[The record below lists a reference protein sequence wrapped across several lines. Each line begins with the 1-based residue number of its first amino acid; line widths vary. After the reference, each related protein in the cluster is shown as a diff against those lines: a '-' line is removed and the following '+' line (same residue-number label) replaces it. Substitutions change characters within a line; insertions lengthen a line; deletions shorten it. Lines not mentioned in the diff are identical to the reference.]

1 MESAL
6 YPIHALM
13 RSFTTWEDLSL
24 PEHQHWQQ
32 QFFSATENFRYTGS
46 MIRVKKRPT
55 RNIHI
60 ATQSSD
66 CSWENQ
72 EFNHLATSFYQYP
85 ISICLKIDETHIRP
99 AVLFR
104 EKRSSQVSLAAF
116 SMSLV
121 VFTYLLWL
129 PVVEEAIYEGHE
141 AFNEHL
147 GAPQC
152 AFRSI
157 SSSLFSRLYSV
168 QTNTTNIDDIL
179 REIARIYKF

>member
-24 PEHQHWQQ
+24 PEHQRRQQ

-72 EFNHLATSFYQYP
+72 EFNHFATSFYQYP

-129 PVVEEAIYEGHE
+129 PVVE
-141 AFNEHL
+141 
-147 GAPQC
+147 
-152 AFRSI
+152 
-157 SSSLFSRLYSV
+157 
-168 QTNTTNIDDIL
+168 
-179 REIARIYKF
+179 

>member
-13 RSFTTWEDLSL
+13 RSFTTWEDLLL
-24 PEHQHWQQ
+24 PEHQRRQQ
-32 QFFSATENFRYTGS
+32 QFFSASENFRYTGS
-46 MIRVKKRPT
+46 MIRVKQRPS

-72 EFNHLATSFYQYP
+72 EFIHFATSFYQYP

-104 EKRSSQVSLAAF
+104 EKEILTGKFSSLFDVFGRFYLSVMITCSRGSNLWRSWSL
-116 SMSLV
+116 
-121 VFTYLLWL
+121 
-129 PVVEEAIYEGHE
+129 
-141 AFNEHL
+141 
-147 GAPQC
+147 QR
-152 AFRSI
+152 AFRSPT
-157 SSSLFSRLYSV
+157 V
-168 QTNTTNIDDIL
+168 
-179 REIARIYKF
+179 RI

>member
-24 PEHQHWQQ
+24 SEHQRGQQ

-72 EFNHLATSFYQYP
+72 EFIHFATSFYQYP
-85 ISICLKIDETHIRP
+85 ISICLKIDETHIQP
-99 AVLFR
+99 SVLFR
-104 EKRSSQVSLAAF
+104 GKRS
-116 SMSLV
+116 
-121 VFTYLLWL
+121 
-129 PVVEEAIYEGHE
+129 
-141 AFNEHL
+141 
-147 GAPQC
+147 
-152 AFRSI
+152 
-157 SSSLFSRLYSV
+157 
-168 QTNTTNIDDIL
+168 
-179 REIARIYKF
+179 

>member
-1 MESAL
+1 MAWKVL
-6 YPIHALM
+6 CTLFPHYCAHLQPGRIYCC
-13 RSFTTWEDLSL
+13 RSISIGSSN
-24 PEHQHWQQ
+24 
-32 QFFSATENFRYTGS
+32 FFAASENCWYIGS
-46 MIRVKKRPT
+46 MKKRPI

-60 ATQSSD
+60 TTQSSD

-121 VFTYLLWL
+121 VFTYLL
-129 PVVEEAIYEGHE
+129 
-141 AFNEHL
+141 
-147 GAPQC
+147 
-152 AFRSI
+152 
-157 SSSLFSRLYSV
+157 
-168 QTNTTNIDDIL
+168 
-179 REIARIYKF
+179 

>member
-13 RSFTTWEDLSL
+13 RSFTTWEDLPL
-24 PEHQHWQQ
+24 PEHQRRQQ
-32 QFFSATENFRYTGS
+32 QFFSASENFRYTGS

-60 ATQSSD
+60 VIGLLLGKPGIQPFSD
-66 CSWENQ
+66 LLLSISNQ
-72 EFNHLATSFYQYP
+72 HLSQDRRNSRSARY
-85 ISICLKIDETHIRP
+85 
-99 AVLFR
+99 AVSGK
-104 EKRSSQVSLAAF
+104 EISLAAF

-121 VFTYLLWL
+121 VFTDLLWL
-129 PVVEEAIYEGHE
+129 PVVEEAVYEGHE
-141 AFNEHL
+141 ASSEHS

-152 AFRSI
+152 TFRSI
-157 SSSLFSRLYSV
+157 SSSLYSRLYLV
-168 QTNTTNIDDIL
+168 QTNATNINDIL

>member
-6 YPIHALM
+6 YPIYALM

-24 PEHQHWQQ
+24 PENQRRQQ
-32 QFFSATENFRYTGS
+32 QFFSASENFRYTGS

-104 EKRSSQVSLAAF
+104 ERDL
-116 SMSLV
+116 
-121 VFTYLLWL
+121 
-129 PVVEEAIYEGHE
+129 
-141 AFNEHL
+141 N
-147 GAPQC
+147 
-152 AFRSI
+152 R
-157 SSSLFSRLYSV
+157 
-168 QTNTTNIDDIL
+168 
-179 REIARIYKF
+179 

>member
-1 MESAL
+1 MESTL

-13 RSFTTWEDLSL
+13 RSFTTREDLSL
-24 PEHQHWQQ
+24 PEHQRRQQ
-32 QFFSATENFRYTGS
+32 QFFSASENFRYTGS
-46 MIRVKKRPT
+46 MIRVKKRPS

-72 EFNHLATSFYQYP
+72 EFNHLAISFYQYP

-121 VFTYLLWL
+121 VFTYLL
-129 PVVEEAIYEGHE
+129 
-141 AFNEHL
+141 
-147 GAPQC
+147 
-152 AFRSI
+152 
-157 SSSLFSRLYSV
+157 
-168 QTNTTNIDDIL
+168 
-179 REIARIYKF
+179 

>member
-6 YPIHALM
+6 YPIHASM
-13 RSFTTWEDLSL
+13 RSFTTWEDLL
-24 PEHQHWQQ
+24 RPELQRRLQ
-32 QFFSATENFRYTGS
+32 QFFSAPENFRYTGS
-46 MIRVKKRPT
+46 MIRLKQRPS

-104 EKRSSQVSLAAF
+104 ERDLNRYV
-116 SMSLV
+116 
-121 VFTYLLWL
+121 
-129 PVVEEAIYEGHE
+129 
-141 AFNEHL
+141 
-147 GAPQC
+147 
-152 AFRSI
+152 
-157 SSSLFSRLYSV
+157 
-168 QTNTTNIDDIL
+168 
-179 REIARIYKF
+179 